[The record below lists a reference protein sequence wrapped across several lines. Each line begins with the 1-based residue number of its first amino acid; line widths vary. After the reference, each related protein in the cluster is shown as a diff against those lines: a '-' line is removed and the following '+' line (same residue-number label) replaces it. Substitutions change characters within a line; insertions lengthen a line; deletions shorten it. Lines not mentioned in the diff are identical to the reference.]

1 MLLSAPIHDP
11 YYTLGGPLKR
21 LPLRKAAVAFIAA
34 VCLCLCGLLYLQ
46 LKQSR
51 DHDLALAQV
60 SSANLTRAMAQ
71 QAQDTFRA
79 ADLVVSSLVDW
90 IQDEGYEAARNPRL
104 QQTFVRR
111 AQALEQLHG
120 LFLVDREGRWV
131 VSSFGDLTRPVT
143 FDDRDYFTFHQRN
156 ASREVHIGPAIRSR
170 QNGEWIIPLSR
181 RINGPQGEFQG
192 VLMAGI
198 RMAYFDRFFKSFSI
212 DDQALMF
219 LALADG
225 TLLARRPSDQQ
236 MIGKSLAQG
245 PIFRTYLPQARSGSA
260 MIRTPLDGNVRF
272 YGYQQLQAYPLV
284 VAAAIPEE
292 VILRGWRA
300 NAVQSSVIVALVV
313 LGISLFGWVFVL
325 QVRNGERIEADLRA
339 AQERLEVIATHDSL
353 TGLGNRRLF
362 QRVLETEF
370 ARSQRQQR
378 RLSLILLDIDYFK
391 PFNDNY
397 GHLAGDQCL
406 VQVARLVKS
415 CCQRKTDLVVRYGG
429 EEFAVLLAD
438 ADIDAA
444 YTLAE
449 QIRERIRTAAI
460 PHRAAPSGQ
469 LTVSLGCYA
478 FVPTLE
484 DRVELLIERADAAL
498 YQAKHLGRNRTQ
510 VMSEGGTLKDDAG
523 VKVQG

>member
-1 MLLSAPIHDP
+1 
-11 YYTLGGPLKR
+11 
-21 LPLRKAAVAFIAA
+21 
-34 VCLCLCGLLYLQ
+34 
-46 LKQSR
+46 
-51 DHDLALAQV
+51 
-60 SSANLTRAMAQ
+60 
-71 QAQDTFRA
+71 
-79 ADLVVSSLVDW
+79 
-90 IQDEGYEAARNPRL
+90 
-104 QQTFVRR
+104 
-111 AQALEQLHG
+111 
-120 LFLVDREGRWV
+120 
-131 VSSFGDLTRPVT
+131 
-143 FDDRDYFTFHQRN
+143 
-156 ASREVHIGPAIRSR
+156 
-170 QNGEWIIPLSR
+170 
-181 RINGPQGEFQG
+181 
-192 VLMAGI
+192 
-198 RMAYFDRFFKSFSI
+198 
-212 DDQALMF
+212 
-219 LALADG
+219 
-225 TLLARRPSDQQ
+225 
-236 MIGKSLAQG
+236 
-245 PIFRTYLPQARSGSA
+245 
-260 MIRTPLDGNVRF
+260 MIRTPSDGSVRL

-292 VILRGWRA
+292 VMLRGWWA

-325 QVRNGERIEADLRA
+325 QVRNSERIEADLRA

-391 PFNDNY
+391 PFNDTY

-406 VQVARLVKS
+406 VQVAHLVKS

-449 QIRERIRTAAI
+449 QIRQRIRAAAI

-469 LTVSLGCYA
+469 LTASLGCYA